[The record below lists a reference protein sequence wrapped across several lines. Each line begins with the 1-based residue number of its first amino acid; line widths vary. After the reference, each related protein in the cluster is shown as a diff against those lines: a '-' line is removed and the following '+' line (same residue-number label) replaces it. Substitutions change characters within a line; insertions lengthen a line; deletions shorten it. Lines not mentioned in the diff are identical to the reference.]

1 MTSLQKYS
9 EIFRVAQYECDAA
22 SRMTPGAVLRRAQQ
36 LATDH
41 CEAADISADVY
52 VRTHTAFLLAKVA
65 VEWARPIPVGA
76 CIRAVTRPG
85 APVRAVYTR
94 CTEFF
99 EESTGDRLCAMDSR
113 WVLVDTETRRILRT
127 PPEELNGFSG
137 LTAPYT
143 LDVAVHKPGSL
154 TPCGVQTATYTRCD
168 LNGHLNNTV
177 YADIACDCADAEALL
192 ARSVSRFAAVFHKEV
207 PLGVSFDVLRGET
220 DRGLY
225 FCGQSEA
232 GRHFEA
238 ELSLFAPAT

>member
-1 MTSLQKYS
+1 MTPFREYS
-9 EIFRVAQYECDAA
+9 EIFTVAQYECDAA
-22 SRMTPGAVLRRAQQ
+22 CRMTPGAVLRRAQQ

-41 CEAADISADVY
+41 CESAGIDADVY

-65 VEWARPIPVGA
+65 VEWAKPIPVGA
-76 CIRAVTRPG
+76 RVRAVTRPG

-99 EESTGDRLCAMDSR
+99 DGGTGERLCAMDSR

-127 PPEELNGFSG
+127 PPEELDTFSG

-143 LDVAVHKPGSL
+143 LDVTVHKPAEL
-154 TPCGVQTATYTRCD
+154 APCGMQTATYTRCD

-177 YADIACDCADAEALL
+177 YADIACDCSDAQALL
-192 ARSVSRFAAVFHKEV
+192 ARSAARFAAVFHKEV
-207 PLGVSFDVLRGET
+207 PLGSSFDVLCGDTQTGR
-220 DRGLY
+220 Y
-225 FCGQSEA
+225 FCGQSAA

-238 ELSLFAPAT
+238 ELTLFDAK